1 MANRHNGKMMERDFS
16 ASTSVDDDNFDM
28 EALKAELEK
37 EKDI

>member
-1 MANRHNGKMMERDFS
+1 MMERDFS